1 MIVLK
6 IEDIQQ
12 ICKGIADAVDS
23 SQLSVLTEALELK
36 VQDQVLYLAVTN
48 REYYVRVRLNVQ
60 KGNVFHATVNA
71 SLFLK
76 LISQI
81 TTETIELDVQDNY
94 LVIKGNGVYKLPL
107 IYDGDQPLSLPAIPV
122 NNATAHFYIKRDILT
137 SILTFNSKELQK
149 GFITHPVQK
158 LYYMDE
164 KGAITF
170 TSGACVNSFT
180 LEQPVKI
187 LLDSK
192 LVKLFKLFKEE
203 NVLFTLG
210 HEAASNDQI
219 QSRVSFATPTV
230 EINAI
235 LNSEEKL
242 INAIPVNVIR
252 EKASTLYPYTATF
265 NKHALTQAINRLA
278 LFKNSDKVYNKFEFE
293 KDCVTIYDSE
303 GNNKETICY
312 NNTNSGMEEREVYT
326 TYLDFADL
334 RAALDTCSEAH
345 ITLNFGD
352 NAAMTIIRGNICNII
367 PEARMD

>member
-36 VQDQVLYLAVTN
+36 VQDQILYLAVTN
-48 REYYVRVRLNVQ
+48 REYYVKVRLNVQ
-60 KGNVFHATVNA
+60 KGNTFHATVNA
-71 SLFLK
+71 PLFLR

-81 TTETIELDVQDNY
+81 TTETVELDVKDNY
-94 LVIKGNGVYKLPL
+94 LTIKGNGTYKLPL
-107 IYDGDQPLSLPAIPV
+107 IYDGDQPLSLPTISI
-122 NNATAHFYIKRDILT
+122 NNKTAQFNIKKDILT
-137 SILTFNSKELQK
+137 SISTFNSKEIQK
-149 GFITHPVQK
+149 GYITHPAQRM
-158 LYYMDE
+158 YYVDE

-203 NVLFTLG
+203 NILFTLG
-210 HEAASNDQI
+210 HEVSSGDKI
-219 QSRVSFATPTV
+219 QTRVSFETSTV
-230 EINAI
+230 EISAI

-242 INAIPVNVIR
+242 INAVPVKAIR
-252 EKASTLYPYTATF
+252 EKAATLYPYAATF
-265 NKHALTQAINRLA
+265 NKYALTQAINRLS
-278 LFKNSDKVYNKFEFE
+278 LFKDSDKIYNKFEFE
-293 KDCVTIYDSE
+293 KDCVTIYDLE
-303 GNNKETICY
+303 GSNKETICY
-312 NNTNSGMEEREVYT
+312 NNTNSGIAEEAAYT

-334 RAALDTCSEAH
+334 RAALDTCTESY

-352 NAAMTIIRGNICNII
+352 GAAMTIIRGNICNII
-367 PEARMD
+367 PEARID